1 MNIFAQITKI
11 DASRREVHGILA
23 EEGVD
28 KAGEIFDYATSK
40 PYVQQ
45 WSDNAVTQTA
55 LAGQDISFGN
65 LRSQHNPKIAAGK
78 LISIDF
84 DDDAKKIPIIA
95 RIVDDAEWLKVTEG
109 IYTGFSIGGDYVRRW
124 ADGANVRYTANPKE
138 VSIVD
143 SPCMYGATF
152 TMVKA
157 DGSTVERQFQTTD
170 LSELTGRIAELAKT
184 IGGIIKDRQA
194 TAFNPNDLDGELRKA
209 LANGKTGA
217 EIEEAQ
223 IQSPG
228 FVPRF
233 NRHHG
238 PDSPWL

>member
-194 TAFNPNDLDGELRKA
+194 TAFNPNDLDGE
-209 LANGKTGA
+209 
-217 EIEEAQ
+217 
-223 IQSPG
+223 
-228 FVPRF
+228 
-233 NRHHG
+233 
-238 PDSPWL
+238 

>member
-124 ADGANVRYTANPKE
+124 ADGANVRYTANPRK
-138 VSIVD
+138 
-143 SPCMYGATF
+143 SPL
-152 TMVKA
+152 
-157 DGSTVERQFQTTD
+157 STAR
-170 LSELTGRIAELAKT
+170 AC
-184 IGGIIKDRQA
+184 
-194 TAFNPNDLDGELRKA
+194 TA
-209 LANGKTGA
+209 
-217 EIEEAQ
+217 
-223 IQSPG
+223 
-228 FVPRF
+228 
-233 NRHHG
+233 RH
-238 PDSPWL
+238 SQW